1 MVVNVQLAAYT
12 HTVTK
17 QMQVL
22 FDTLDSIFP
31 DVNFTAIINGIFV
44 EISLPEGKYPLG
56 LKINSRLRARVKY
69 IKEEYCIYLDPQYVE
84 FYEKFKE
91 LVPDV
96 TITEVFD
103 NRYEFIRL
111 LTKLQNVAE
120 TYYIKCKTSELP
132 DGVEI
137 VDYET
142 DDTEFSSVSFVIDV
156 EEISELTS
164 DLLATLHQLIF

>member
-44 EISLPEGKYPLG
+44 EITLPEGKYPLG

-120 TYYIKCKTSELP
+120 TYYIKCKTSKYFNRFERLQTAVQALLSADLKLKTSAMNP
-132 DGVEI
+132 KLIAGLLIAEI
-137 VDYET
+137 FNDN
-142 DDTEFSSVSFVIDV
+142 
-156 EEISELTS
+156 
-164 DLLATLHQLIF
+164 